1 MRKIRDICEIRT
13 SLSNICK
20 LMNRKDT
27 RKRDSGGDVQR
38 HEQRNDVQFSKDGL

>member
-1 MRKIRDICEIRT
+1 MRKIRDIGEICT

-27 RKRDSGGDVQR
+27 GERDTRGDVQR
-38 HEQRNDVQFSKDGL
+38 HEQRNDVQFSKDRL